1 MTFIEEAL
9 LAARGI
15 AAIIIGRRDAYRY
28 FDLSMRGFMGSMAAF
43 FIALMV
49 NGYLP
54 FLLDPGAAGL
64 SAWKSIVLALVLFGL
79 QLGFAAL
86 ILRQMGRPDGLIPY
100 LVADNWAT
108 FFMTGVSVVL
118 AVLHMSGDLLVL
130 GLGILILFI
139 EINIARLI
147 VTLSGWQI
155 AGFLAAQFAAV
166 IVGLTVFGALFP
178 DMAVSMQAPN

>member
-9 LAARGI
+9 QAGRGI
-15 AAIIIGRRDAYRY
+15 AAIVIGRRDAYRY
-28 FDLSMRGFMGSMAAF
+28 FDLSMRGLMGSMAAF

-54 FLLDPGAAGL
+54 FLLDPGAAGPA
-64 SAWKSIVLALVLFGL
+64 AWKSIVLALVLFGL

-166 IVGLTVFGALFP
+166 LVGLTVFGALFP
-178 DMAVSMQAPN
+178 DMAVSVQTPN